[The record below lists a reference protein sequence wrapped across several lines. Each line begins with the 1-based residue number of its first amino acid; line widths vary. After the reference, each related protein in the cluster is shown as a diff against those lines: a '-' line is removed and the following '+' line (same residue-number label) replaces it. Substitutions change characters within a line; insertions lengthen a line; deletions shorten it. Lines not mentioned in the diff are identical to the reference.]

1 MEVVEVVVGR
11 KTIKERKVRN
21 VDIKSEEDRGVSESV
36 AVQFTFSKG

>member
-1 MEVVEVVVGR
+1 MEVVEIVVGR

-36 AVQFTFSKG
+36 VVQFTFSKG

>member
-36 AVQFTFSKG
+36 VVQFTFSKS

>member
-21 VDIKSEEDRGVSESV
+21 VDIKSEEDRGESESV
-36 AVQFTFSKG
+36 VVQFTFSKS

>member
-21 VDIKSEEDRGVSESV
+21 VDIKSEEDRGESESV
-36 AVQFTFSKG
+36 VVQFAFSKG